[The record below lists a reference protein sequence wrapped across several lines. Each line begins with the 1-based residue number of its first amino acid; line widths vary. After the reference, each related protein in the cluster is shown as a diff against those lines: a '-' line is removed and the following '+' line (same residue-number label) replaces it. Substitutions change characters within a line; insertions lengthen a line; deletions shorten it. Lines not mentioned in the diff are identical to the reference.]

1 MAIKT
6 SQYLDSV
13 GLERFYGIL
22 NSSWWSTKWKESWNS
37 SVGSMISKD
46 DTNINNITNGRV
58 VTGINANTDGT
69 ITYQTAPLNI
79 KEAIGSLNLDVL
91 VRMNELTVDSNKEYP
106 ILSAPSDVKTGDIK
120 ESYYKSNITI
130 NPHNNTIST
139 WSGEL
144 KGGVYGYAS
153 AIGTYT
159 DNKWTAASIGSL
171 TRYIYLENGEFKLG
185 DPIPQG
191 TVTSVNIIQGNGIT
205 VTDSNTPI
213 LGAGE
218 RTISLAAHAV
228 SSNTYGIGT
237 TELYGHVKLLQGDS
251 DTNFEEGLAVGTG
264 HTHSNITNK
273 ITTEVTRLEGL
284 ISSANSNDISS
295 FEWKNGTT
303 EGPTATITK
312 QNGST
317 LSVDPIPA
325 ASKTNSGVLVTSD
338 QVIEG
343 TKDFFGLK
351 ENGTALADKYQVK
364 GDYLEDD
371 DVITASEIDDII
383 RVVMGEDLP
392 GATTI

>member
-37 SVGSMISKD
+37 SVGSMIRKD
-46 DTNINNITNGRV
+46 DTNVNNITNGRV

-79 KEAIGSLNLDVL
+79 RDAIGSLNLDVL
-91 VRMNELTVDSNKEYP
+91 VRMNALTVDSNKEYP
-106 ILSAPSDVKTGDIK
+106 ILSAPNDVKTGDIR

-130 NPHNNTIST
+130 NPYNNTIST
-139 WSGEL
+139 WSGEF

-159 DNKWTAASIGSL
+159 DNKWTAASVGSL

-205 VTDSNTPI
+205 VTDTGTPI

-218 RTISLAAHAV
+218 RTISLAAHAIKDD
-228 SSNTYGIGT
+228 NYGVGT

-251 DTNFEEGLAVGTG
+251 DSEFKNGLAVGVG
-264 HTHSNITNK
+264 HTHSK
-273 ITTEVTRLEGL
+273 LEGL
-284 ISSANSNDISS
+284 ISSANSNDILS

-312 QNGST
+312 QNGNT
-317 LSVDPIPA
+317 LSIDPIPA

-351 ENGTALADKYQVK
+351 ENGTALADKYQAK

-371 DVITASEIDDII
+371 DVITISEIDDII
-383 RVVMGEDLP
+383 RVVMGGYLP
-392 GATTI
+392 GTTDSSII